1 MSYWK
6 KLNSIAI
13 YLYTDIHMCVLYD
26 VNLSN
31 LLLMACKEGIVKLRV
46 VYQISCNERD

>member
-6 KLNSIAI
+6 KLDSIAT
-13 YLYTDIHMCVLYD
+13 YLYTGIHMCILYD

-31 LLLMACKEGIVKLRV
+31 LLLMACKEGTAKLRM